1 MTLAIATHNG
11 LDSRLKIV
19 DKPLE
24 DLVDEDFENRLID
37 VVVSDA
43 WFHTLS
49 LPWDGLYFAYALA
62 SLRSF
67 LKSDFAC
74 LPREGVLKGMCLS
87 TRVGIADRGRG
98 VVTLIEY

>member
-1 MTLAIATHNG
+1 MTLSIAKHNG

-24 DLVDEDFENRLID
+24 DLVGEDFENRLID

-49 LPWDGLYFAYALA
+49 LPWDGLYFAYAVA
-62 SLRSF
+62 ALRSF
-67 LKSDFAC
+67 LKPDFAC
-74 LPREGVLKGMCLS
+74 LPRRGELKGMCLS
-87 TRVGIADRGRG
+87 TRVW
-98 VVTLIEY
+98 EY